1 MGNLCGGSDSKK
13 GDDEQHL
20 LPEDAVESARG
31 DNRGKRDP
39 PGARPGAYG
48 SVNGGGR
55 GGGRDTGGGGNTRA
69 AADQQARN
77 GGGGDRGG
85 RGGGGDSH
93 RNGNGDAGGAA
104 PAQKKDGPRART
116 VPAGERVDGAA
127 TRGTRPGASTTQ
139 GAVDKHSSNE
149 KFYVVSDAGSVSRK
163 PFTFDKTKTLRPK
176 KRHKRG
182 TKRYELHQT
191 IRATLG
197 SRHVDMLEVVKL
209 PDGVTKPEWV
219 AVHVIDFYNEI
230 CLLYGT
236 IGDVCTGGSCPV
248 MSAGRKYTYLWADGV
263 TVKTPIK
270 VPAPEYVDYL
280 MEWVDAQIS
289 NERLFPVT
297 DGAVGNSGAQ
307 YPTNFM
313 SHMKVIFKRLF
324 RVYAHMYHSHFKV
337 FVDLTAEV
345 HLNTCFKRFV
355 FFILEFELVQDK
367 ELAPLRDLIDSLLEG
382 SAAGHRRGMT
392 GRHSIPTDTT
402 NPDDGGAPHAAEG
415 EPPAPGS

>member
-1 MGNLCGGSDSKK
+1 MPADRVAENMRK
-13 GDDEQHL
+13 E
-20 LPEDAVESARG
+20 
-31 DNRGKRDP
+31 GKP
-39 PGARPGAYG
+39 
-48 SVNGGGR
+48 
-55 GGGRDTGGGGNTRA
+55 
-69 AADQQARN
+69 
-77 GGGGDRGG
+77 
-85 RGGGGDSH
+85 
-93 RNGNGDAGGAA
+93 
-104 PAQKKDGPRART
+104 
-116 VPAGERVDGAA
+116 GAA
-127 TRGTRPGASTTQ
+127 TIGQ
-139 GAVDKHSSNE
+139 GGVVDKHSSNE
-149 KFYVVSDAGSVSRK
+149 KFYVVSDAGSVSKK

-209 PDGVTKPEWV
+209 PDGVTKPEWA

-236 IGDVCTGGSCPV
+236 IGDVCTGGTCPV

-355 FFILEFELVQDK
+355 FFILEFELVQAK

-382 SAAGHRRGMT
+382 SAAGQHRRGMT

-402 NPDDGGAPHAAEG
+402 GDDTGAPNAAAED
-415 EPPAPGS
+415 PPAAPNGAS